1 MPVIVV
7 VLEPLRSGRIVDAGE
22 HVSRLAWVRRPIIRS
37 IWGAGATIVDRLE
50 RHGPG
55 RGGTESFA
63 EVGERRCKR
72 KAQGAIMKK
81 DYEVGFGKPPL
92 ATQFKKGKSG
102 NPRGRPK
109 KKLHGHRSN
118 RPHMKDDFLR
128 VIQRRMTIAEESGT
142 RRITLQ
148 RALIKGLVDRAIQG
162 HVASIARLWTLFKHY
177 HLDREPDPNITF
189 HRWTPA
195 VEKLIENFLNEETPT
210 SGTATSFEEEE
221 KRYRPKRDHIM
232 DDLLLELQQP
242 ITISEGGRSK
252 KITKQE
258 ALLRILARQCLK
270 GNTKAW
276 DLVWAMSKH
285 YELDQEP
292 DKYLRSF
299 RERSPAELQQA
310 IEKGWVK
317 VGPDGLPC

>member
-1 MPVIVV
+1 
-7 VLEPLRSGRIVDAGE
+7 
-22 HVSRLAWVRRPIIRS
+22 
-37 IWGAGATIVDRLE
+37 
-50 RHGPG
+50 
-55 RGGTESFA
+55 
-63 EVGERRCKR
+63 
-72 KAQGAIMKK
+72 MKK

-128 VIQRRMTIAEESGT
+128 VLQRRITVAEESGT

-148 RALIKGLVDRAIQG
+148 QALIKGLVDRAIQG
-162 HVASIARLWTLFKHY
+162 HVTWIARLWSLYKHY
-177 HLDREPDPNITF
+177 HLDQEPDPNITF
-189 HRWTPA
+189 HRFTPA
-195 VEKLIENFLNEETPT
+195 SEKLMDQLLNEDISSLTPIT
-210 SGTATSFEEEE
+210 WFEEEE
-221 KRYRPKRDHIM
+221 KQYRPKRDHFM

-242 ITISEGGRSK
+242 ITISEGGRLK
-252 KITKQE
+252 TITKQE
-258 ALLRILARQCLK
+258 ALLITLAKQSLE

-276 DLVWAMSKH
+276 DLVWAISKH
-285 YELDQEP
+285 YEMDQEP

-299 RERSPAELQQA
+299 RERSAAELQEA